1 MQGRQTSRGT
11 SRDRSAELIAK
22 HLLMTGL
29 AQTSLRELAAAA
41 GVSDRMLL
49 YYFADK
55 ADALGAG
62 LARIAAT
69 LTAMLDAAIPAQP
82 RLRPAALIAAAVAVT
97 TDRAVAPYMRLWIEI
112 VAAAAR
118 GEAPFVAIAKPIS
131 DGFLD
136 WIEARLENVGDD
148 DPRATAAAILAVIDG
163 LALLEVCVGN
173 DLARRA
179 AGRVGNLFGR

>member
-1 MQGRQTSRGT
+1 
-11 SRDRSAELIAK
+11 
-22 HLLMTGL
+22 
-29 AQTSLRELAAAA
+29 
-41 GVSDRMLL
+41 MLL

-62 LARIAAT
+62 LERIAAT

-82 RLRPAALIAAAVAVT
+82 RLRPAAMIAAAVAVT

-118 GEAPFVAIAKPIS
+118 GEVPLLAIAKPIS

-148 DPRATAAAILAVIDG
+148 DPRATAAAILAVVDG
-163 LALLEVCVGN
+163 LALLEVCVGS
-173 DLARRA
+173 DLAKRA
-179 AGRVGNLFGR
+179 AGRIGGL

>member
-1 MQGRQTSRGT
+1 MPRQL
-11 SRDRSAELIAK
+11 SRDASRDHVADLIAA
-22 HLLMTGL
+22 HLVTTGL
-29 AQTSLRELAAAA
+29 ARTSLRELAAAA

-62 LARIAAT
+62 LGRIAAT

-82 RLRPAALIAAAVAVT
+82 RLHPAPLIVAAVAVT
-97 TDRAVAPYMRLWIEI
+97 TDGAVAPYMRLWIEI

-118 GEAPFVAIAKPIS
+118 GELPFAAIAKPIS

-136 WIEARLENVGDD
+136 WIEARLDPAADD

-163 LALLEVCVGN
+163 LALLEVCVGS
-173 DLARRA
+173 DLAKRA
-179 AGRVGNLFGR
+179 AGRVNRW